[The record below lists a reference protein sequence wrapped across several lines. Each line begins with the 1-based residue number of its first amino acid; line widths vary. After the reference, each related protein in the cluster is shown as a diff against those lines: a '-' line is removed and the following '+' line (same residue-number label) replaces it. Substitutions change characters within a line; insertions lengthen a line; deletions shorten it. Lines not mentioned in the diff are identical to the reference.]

1 MKYTTGASFSD
12 FAIHYL
18 YAEAKRRGMTPPF
31 KNTFIAEMI
40 LIANK
45 KWKATHR

>member
-1 MKYTTGASFSD
+1 MKYVTDASFAD
-12 FAIHYL
+12 FAIHHL
-18 YAEAKRRGMTPPF
+18 YVEAKRRGMAPPF

-45 KWKATHR
+45 KWKAGHR